1 MKFNNYISE
10 NNVGGFLFQQLL
22 LAWGL
27 GDNELV
33 KVVN

>member
-1 MKFNNYISE
+1 MKFNNCISE
-10 NNVGGFLFQQLL
+10 KKVGGFLFQHLL

-33 KVVN
+33 KFTK